1 MNSPFNVRGSETEN
15 EEKME
20 VEEKE
25 TENRHSAFCTLEIK
39 LVHLF
44 FQPALEVVDLLL
56 KKQKKTVVDVYKSI
70 SSMGWIEYFDRT
82 FKPSYCRKEPL
93 GVFIIVKSLGS

>member
-1 MNSPFNVRGSETEN
+1 
-15 EEKME
+15 ME
-20 VEEKE
+20 VEGKE

-39 LVHLF
+39 RVHL
-44 FQPALEVVDLLL
+44 QPALEVVDLLL

-82 FKPSYCRKEPL
+82 FKPSYCRKEPR